1 MKKTVT
7 MICILKSGTK
17 VEDSIKFNSKD
28 TEIFEAINKIRA
40 GIEKY
45 LANPVPDNPV
55 PDDKGYI
62 TFGGTTIALS
72 EIAAISF
79 AD

>member
-1 MKKTVT
+1 MKKTVN
-7 MICILKSGTK
+7 MICILKSGAK

-28 TEIFEAINKIRA
+28 TKIFEAIKEIQTE
-40 GIEKY
+40 IEKY
-45 LANPVPDNPV
+45 LANPIP
-55 PDDKGYI
+55 DKGYI

>member
-1 MKKTVT
+1 MKKKVS
-7 MICILKSGTK
+7 MICILKSGAK

-28 TEIFEAINKIRA
+28 TKIFRAIEEIRA
-40 GIEKY
+40 DIEKY
-45 LANPVPDNPV
+45 LANPTP
-55 PDDKGYI
+55 DKGYI
-62 TFGGTTIALS
+62 TFGRTTIAMS

>member
-17 VEDSIKFNSKD
+17 VEDSIKCNSKD
-28 TEIFEAINKIRA
+28 TKIFGAINKIRA
-40 GIEKY
+40 DIEKY
-45 LANPVPDNPV
+45 LANPTP
-55 PDDKGYI
+55 DKGYI
-62 TFGGTTIALS
+62 TFGRTTIAMS

-79 AD
+79 TD

>member
-1 MKKTVT
+1 MKKKVT

-28 TEIFEAINKIRA
+28 TKIFRAIEEIRA
-40 GIEKY
+40 DIEKY
-45 LANPVPDNPV
+45 LTNPVS
-55 PDDKGYI
+55 DKGYI
-62 TFGGTTIALS
+62 TFGRTTIAMS

>member
-1 MKKTVT
+1 MKKKVS
-7 MICILKSGTK
+7 MICILKSGAK

-28 TEIFEAINKIRA
+28 TKIFRAIEEIRA
-40 GIEKY
+40 DIEKY
-45 LANPVPDNPV
+45 LTNPVS
-55 PDDKGYI
+55 DKGYI

-72 EIAAISF
+72 EIAAISV

>member
-1 MKKTVT
+1 MKKKVSMT
-7 MICILKSGTK
+7 CILKSGTK

-28 TEIFEAINKIRA
+28 TKIFRAIEEIRA
-40 GIEKY
+40 DIEKY
-45 LANPVPDNPV
+45 LTNPAP
-55 PDDKGYI
+55 DKGYI
-62 TFGGTTIALS
+62 TFGRTTIALS

>member
-1 MKKTVT
+1 MKKKVT
-7 MICILKSGTK
+7 MICILKSGAK

-28 TEIFEAINKIRA
+28 TKIFRAIEEIRA
-40 GIEKY
+40 DMEKY
-45 LANPVPDNPV
+45 LANPAP
-55 PDDKGYI
+55 DKGYI
-62 TFGGTTIALS
+62 TFGRTTIAMS

>member
-1 MKKTVT
+1 MKKKVT
-7 MICILKSGTK
+7 MICTLKSGTK

-28 TEIFEAINKIRA
+28 TKIFEAINKIRTD
-40 GIEKY
+40 IEKY
-45 LANPVPDNPV
+45 LINPAP
-55 PDDKGYI
+55 DKGYI
-62 TFGGTTIALS
+62 TFGRTTIALS

>member
-28 TEIFEAINKIRA
+28 TKIFRAIEEIRA
-40 GIEKY
+40 DIEKY
-45 LANPVPDNPV
+45 LTNPTP
-55 PDDKGYI
+55 DKGYI
-62 TFGGTTIALS
+62 TFGRTTIALS

>member
-1 MKKTVT
+1 MKTKVT

-17 VEDSIKFNSKD
+17 VEDSIKFDSKD
-28 TEIFEAINKIRA
+28 TKIFRAIEEIRA
-40 GIEKY
+40 DIEKY
-45 LANPVPDNPV
+45 LTTPSP
-55 PDDKGYI
+55 DKGYI
-62 TFGGTTIALS
+62 TFGRTTIAMS

>member
-1 MKKTVT
+1 MKKKVS
-7 MICILKSGTK
+7 MICILRSGAK

-28 TEIFEAINKIRA
+28 TKIFRAIEEIRA
-40 GIEKY
+40 DIEKY
-45 LANPVPDNPV
+45 LANPTH
-55 PDDKGYI
+55 DKGYI
-62 TFGGTTIALS
+62 TFGRTTIAMS

>member
-1 MKKTVT
+1 MKKKVT

-28 TEIFEAINKIRA
+28 TKIFRAIEEIRA
-40 GIEKY
+40 DIEKY
-45 LANPVPDNPV
+45 LTNPSP
-55 PDDKGYI
+55 DKGYI
-62 TFGGTTIALS
+62 TFGRTTIAMS

>member
-7 MICILKSGTK
+7 MICILKSGAK

-28 TEIFEAINKIRA
+28 TKIFRAIEEIRA
-40 GIEKY
+40 DIEKY
-45 LANPVPDNPV
+45 LTNPVS
-55 PDDKGYI
+55 DKGYI

-72 EIAAISF
+72 EIAVISF